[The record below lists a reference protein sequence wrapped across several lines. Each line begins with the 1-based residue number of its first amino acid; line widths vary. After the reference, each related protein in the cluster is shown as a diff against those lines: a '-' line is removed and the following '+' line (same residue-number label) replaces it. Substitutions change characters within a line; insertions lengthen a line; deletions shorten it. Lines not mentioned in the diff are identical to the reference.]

1 MSDLTQRLAA
11 RLAPWRRAEAALSP
25 DDGPGYLP
33 WIVGIMAFL
42 AAVALASSLALSEAA
57 SRWIAGFAG
66 TLTVEIAPVPDGD
79 PAAAQARLNAAV
91 TALRAMPEIAR
102 AEPIARERLAMLVA
116 PWIGTATLDLP
127 WPILVDV
134 TLAEGVALDAAALQ
148 QRLATAGTSAVVD
161 DHRGWLDGLR
171 RLARLAVL
179 LALVVVTL
187 VGIASA
193 CMVVLATRAGLAL
206 QHDAIELLHLMGAH
220 DSYIA
225 RQFARQALRR
235 SALGAFCGVGAAL
248 VSFHVAA
255 EAVHAIDPQLF
266 ATPSLGLE
274 AWLLLIALP
283 FAAAALATLAA
294 WHTVMRAL
302 KRFL

>member
-1 MSDLTQRLAA
+1 MSGLTQRLAA

-42 AAVALASSLALSEAA
+42 AAVALASSLALSESA

-66 TLTVEIAPVPDGD
+66 TLTVEIAPAPDGD
-79 PAAAQARLNAAV
+79 SAAQARLNAAV
-91 TALRAMPEIAR
+91 DALRAMPEIAR
-102 AEPIARERLAMLVA
+102 AEPIARERLATLVA

-134 TLAEGVALDAAALQ
+134 TLAEGASLDAAALQ

-179 LALVVVTL
+179 LALVVVAL

-235 SALGAFCGVGAAL
+235 SASGAFCGVGAAL
-248 VSFHVAA
+248 VAFHVAA

-266 ATPSLGLE
+266 TTPSLGID